1 MINYLKNYF
10 SASVLV
16 VNYNKKKYIYR
27 CLNSLVCQTK
37 KDFEVIFYDDNSND
51 ASILEAKKF
60 KKKLNI
66 RFVENNL
73 SNKTGLTAFDQINS
87 YIQASKFAKG
97 KIIFFLD
104 SDDFFKKNKIEYIC
118 DFFKKNPNQK
128 TLFDLPYFWFSK
140 KKIIKKIFS
149 QRKFIFSI
157 WPKFSPQSCI
167 SITNTHFKKIKKNIL
182 LNKFSKISLDFR
194 IAIHSFFID
203 RDFKIID
210 KYLTYYFQDHSG
222 ESSKFKFFSIN
233 WWNRRYEAHKFLE
246 LFFKMNRIKYF
257 YSPDYFVTVIFCF
270 SLIFVDQIQK
280 ILIKRYQ

>member
-1 MINYLKNYF
+1 MINSLKNYF

-66 RFVENNL
+66 RFVKNNL

-118 DFFKKNPNQK
+118 NFFKKNPKQK
-128 TLFDLPYFWFSK
+128 TLFDLPYFYFSK

-149 QRKFIFSI
+149 KRKFIFSI

-167 SITNTHFKKIKKNIL
+167 SITNAHFKKIKKNIL

-194 IAIHSFFID
+194 IATHSFFID

-210 KYLTYYFQDHSG
+210 QYLTYYFQDHSG
-222 ESSKFKFFSIN
+222 ESSKFKFFSIS
-233 WWNRRYEAHKFLE
+233 WWNRRYEAHKFLR

-257 YSPDYFVTVIFCF
+257 YSPDYFVTVFFCF
-270 SLIFVDQIQK
+270 FFNFCRSNSKNFN
-280 ILIKRYQ
+280 